1 VWECVSVLQLLGGS
15 REDLGESRGLRG
27 AGYGNALEQEGGRTG
42 SLRGW
47 MEGRRMGGKIAQA
60 ARFNNIVV
68 ALISTREYTQSVRL
82 AT

>member
-1 VWECVSVLQLLGGS
+1 
-15 REDLGESRGLRG
+15 
-27 AGYGNALEQEGGRTG
+27 
-42 SLRGW
+42 
-47 MEGRRMGGKIAQA
+47 MGGKIAQA